1 MMLGP
6 LQTTC
11 YLMSLPEPHSGYA
24 ADLHTGPIILRISGR
39 HQLSTYTYH
48 YSLWTADIFFG
59 GLEGDN
65 PLTPVVEAAA
75 ALVTSAAVADLCCLS
90 CSL

>member
-1 MMLGP
+1 MMLGQ
-6 LQTTC
+6 LQMTC

-39 HQLSTYTYH
+39 HQLSTYTYY
-48 YSLWTADIFFG
+48 YSLWTADILFG
-59 GLEGDN
+59 GLGGDD
-65 PLTPVVEAAA
+65 PLTPAVEAA

>member
-1 MMLGP
+1 M
-6 LQTTC
+6 TC
-11 YLMSLPEPHSGYA
+11 YLLSLPEPQSGYA
-24 ADLHTGPIILRISGR
+24 ADLHTGSIILRISGR
-39 HQLSTYTYH
+39 HQLPTYTLTYY

-59 GLEGDN
+59 GLGGDDL
-65 PLTPVVEAAA
+65 LTPAEEAA

>member
-1 MMLGP
+1 MLGP
-6 LQTTC
+6 LQMTC
-11 YLMSLPEPHSGYA
+11 YLMSLPEPHSRYA
-24 ADLHTGPIILRISGR
+24 ADLHTGSIILRISGK
-39 HQLSTYTYH
+39 HQLPTTYTYY

-59 GLEGDN
+59 GLGGDD
-65 PLTPVVEAAA
+65 PLTPAEEAA